1 MALFL
6 LKRSGYD
13 PSSMITTIGLLDMN
27 KDEEG
32 IMYMLSQ
39 AINTH
44 PLVDNRVSN
53 LQDNIFKFEKTFQS
67 KYEVSPL
74 PDPSLFHRVLTMF
87 HLAWRVSSNKQIIIN
102 LAIPIPI
109 RIHDRLSAILR
120 FIKLSFM
127 LHYLPFHDSLSFP
140 LCFIYNLS
148 LIPISSN
155 KHITDLAF
163 TTIHIS
169 KPLFNHHFLR
179 DEPIAHLF
187 VQIAPLPILVF
198 LLHLPLHPLELVV
211 VRPHIQLRP
220 IHARHARLHD
230 RLREVHAVIPHADV
244 RHAAARAQLRPEQRR
259 QKALRERGALA
270 RSGRRGEPRRDGEIA
285 LEEEEEEVH
294 DRDHA
299 AGLLVVVDADQRGRV
314 SLRKHE
320 KEAGKRLVRADG
332 ELRAERLELRG

>member
-13 PSSMITTIGLLDMN
+13 PSSMITTISLLDMN
-27 KDEEG
+27 KDDEG
-32 IMYMLSQ
+32 IMTVLSQ

-44 PLVDNRVSN
+44 PLIDNRVSS

-74 PDPSLFHRVLTMF
+74 PDPSLFYRVLKLF
-87 HLAWRVSSNKQIIIN
+87 HLVFRVSSNKHIFNLILFSIDFSIISPS
-102 LAIPIPI
+102 LFYSPL
-109 RIHDRLSAILR
+109 LSP
-120 FIKLSFM
+120 SF
-127 LHYLPFHDSLSFP
+127 HHPYSFF
-140 LCFIYNLS
+140 LV
-148 LIPISSN
+148 SSN
-155 KHITDLAF
+155 KHTTDLTY
-163 TTIHIS
+163 TTIHFS
-169 KPLFNHHFLR
+169 KSLFNHHFLR

-187 VQIAPLPILVF
+187 IQIISLPILVF

-211 VRPHIQLRP
+211 IRPHVQLRP

-230 RLREVHAVIPHADV
+230 RLGEVHAVVPHADV
-244 RHAAARAQLRPEQRR
+244 RHASARAQLRPEQRR
-259 QKALRERGALA
+259 EEALRERGALA
-270 RSGRRGEPRRDGEIA
+270 RSGGRGKPRRDGEIA

-294 DRDHA
+294 DGHDA
-299 AGLLVVVDADQRGRV
+299 AGLLVVVDADERGGV

-332 ELRAERLELRG
+332 ELRAERLELRVRREHREVRWR